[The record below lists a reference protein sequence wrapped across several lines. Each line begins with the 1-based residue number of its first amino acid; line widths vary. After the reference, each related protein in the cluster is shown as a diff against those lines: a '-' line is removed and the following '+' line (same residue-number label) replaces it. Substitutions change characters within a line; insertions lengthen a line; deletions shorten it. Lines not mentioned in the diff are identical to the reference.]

1 MQGRGPFYPASSPCL
16 SLHSLRLCVCVLC
29 ALRISVDVETA
40 AVPLRRRPVFPN
52 NNTYFSSCKAKE
64 SSISKYL
71 SHSCVSCV
79 CVPHCFCTDRS
90 FNLLPPFSP
99 QSPIFFPLSCAI
111 AVCVRYLDVYFRTAP
126 PLAFC
131 SAPLAV
137 AAAAAAA
144 AEGESSFATAAIL

>member
-1 MQGRGPFYPASSPCL
+1 MQGRGPFYPASSPGL

-99 QSPIFFPLSCAI
+99 QSPIFFPCRVQSP
-111 AVCVRYLDVYFRTAP
+111 CVSVTSTYI
-126 PLAFC
+126 
-131 SAPLAV
+131 
-137 AAAAAAA
+137 
-144 AEGESSFATAAIL
+144 FALRLH